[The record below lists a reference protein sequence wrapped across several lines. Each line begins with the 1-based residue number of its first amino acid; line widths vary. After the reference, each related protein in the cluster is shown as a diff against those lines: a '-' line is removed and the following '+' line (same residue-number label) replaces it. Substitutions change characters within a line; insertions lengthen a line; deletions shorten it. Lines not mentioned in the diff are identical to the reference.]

1 VLRSVAGIVPLLLLL
16 LAGCTQTPDASPP
29 DSVAPFV
36 DAAREAL
43 RREDDRHRD
52 FAFRSARCREDGGVV
67 LLFEQYGAAS
77 EGLAVALSGAPA
89 ADPGVWAGGFASI
102 DPATDPEIRAFFE
115 ARREVRC
122 T

>member
-1 VLRSVAGIVPLLLLL
+1 
-16 LAGCTQTPDASPP
+16 
-29 DSVAPFV
+29 
-36 DAAREAL
+36 
-43 RREDDRHRD
+43 
-52 FAFRSARCREDGGVV
+52 V